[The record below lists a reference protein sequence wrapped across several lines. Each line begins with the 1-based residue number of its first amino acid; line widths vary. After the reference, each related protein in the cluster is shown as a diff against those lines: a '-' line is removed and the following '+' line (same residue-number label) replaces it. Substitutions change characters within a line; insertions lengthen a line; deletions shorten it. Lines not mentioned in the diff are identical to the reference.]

1 MVYSWLTE
9 VRLKKSPKI
18 GHFFVAPQKDGG
30 VVEPSP
36 ALFGHLIGCLC
47 GAMSMKISS
56 DKIMSQ
62 VAFNRVA

>member
-1 MVYSWLTE
+1 MVYSWLTGG
-9 VRLKKSPKI
+9 RLKKSAKI
-18 GHFFVAPQKDGG
+18 GHFFVAPQQDGG
-30 VVEPSP
+30 VVEPLP
-36 ALFGHLIGCLC
+36 ALFGLFIGCLC